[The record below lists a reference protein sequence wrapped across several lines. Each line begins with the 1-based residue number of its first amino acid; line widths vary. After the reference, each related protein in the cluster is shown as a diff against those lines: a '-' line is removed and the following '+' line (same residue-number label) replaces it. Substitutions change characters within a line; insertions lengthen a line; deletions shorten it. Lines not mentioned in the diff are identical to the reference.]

1 MGLMAKPEPGTVIDP
16 NAQPY
21 DHSYDFILSA
31 SDQPPAP
38 PKNRSKLLGKPV
50 IRVLAGVGLI
60 VIIGVVVSVFM
71 RSGES
76 ATQDLVKLM
85 ADQLEI
91 ARVSDTALKN
101 AQDPNT
107 KALAATT
114 KNTLISEQKQLNDYL
129 TGRKVKIPNSKAI
142 SSPNKITDQKLTIA
156 LQNNNFDNEYVIYLK
171 TSLSAYQTMLS
182 DVYPKVS
189 AGAQSFIKTDIDS
202 VKVILAAPQ
211 IVALDKNN

>member
-1 MGLMAKPEPGTVIDP
+1 MAKPEPGTVIDP

-31 SDQPPAP
+31 SDQPPP
-38 PKNRSKLLGKPV
+38 SPKNRSKLLGKPV

-85 ADQLEI
+85 ANQLEI

-142 SSPNKITDQKLTIA
+142 SPPNKITDQRLTIA
-156 LQNNNFDNEYVIYLK
+156 LQNNNFDNEYVSYLK
-171 TSLSAYQTMLS
+171 TALSAYQTMLS

-189 AGAQSFIKTDIDS
+189 KGAQSFIKADINS
-202 VKVILAAPQ
+202 VKVILSAPQ

>member
-38 PKNRSKLLGKPV
+38 PKNRSKLLSKPV
-50 IRVLAGVGLI
+50 IRVLAGMAFI
-60 VIIGVVVSVFM
+60 VIIAVVASTFL

-91 ARVSDTALKN
+91 ARVSDTALKS

-142 SSPNKITDQKLTIA
+142 SPPNKITDQKLTIA
-156 LQNNNFDNEYVIYLK
+156 LQNNNLDNEYVIYLK

-189 AGAQSFIKTDIDS
+189 KGAQSFIKTDIDS

-211 IVALDKNN
+211 IVALEKNN